1 MIHGKELEKFNGL
14 NFKRWQQKMLF
25 YLTILNLVNF
35 LSKKA
40 LKLSDNEFDFVVIIT
55 MDTWNYN
62 NVVSK
67 KYILN
72 RLDNTLD
79 DVYGLIK
86 NVKIVW
92 EALDKS
98 ILLKMLVWKKFI
110 VSKFLNFQKVDLNT
124 IIS

>member
-35 LSKKA
+35 LSEKA
-40 LKLSDNEFDFVVIIT
+40 LKLSDNESDFVVIIT

-72 RLDNTLD
+72 GLDNTLD

-86 NVKIVW
+86 NVKTFW

-110 VSKFLNFQKVDLNT
+110 VSKFLNFKMVDLNT

>member
-1 MIHGKELEKFNGL
+1 MIHGKEPEKFNGL

-35 LSKKA
+35 LSEKA
-40 LKLSDNEFDFVVIIT
+40 LKLSDNESDFVVIIT

-72 RLDNTLD
+72 GLDNTLD

-86 NVKIVW
+86 NVKTFW

-110 VSKFLNFQKVDLNT
+110 VSKFLNFKMVDLNT